1 MIMGSFARIATETVH
16 DHEVTRAGCTDAGR
30 YPRTLDAPALQEYF
44 CNWRYSLSRGSYG
57 VDAAFMLVEQRESGI
72 HASCTSGGHAPIRVS

>member
-16 DHEVTRAGCTDAGR
+16 DHEVTRAGRANAGR
-30 YPRTLDAPALQEYF
+30 IPKRLMPL
-44 CNWRYSLSRGSYG
+44 RSRGISVTGDTCCRVTFCG

-72 HASCTSGGHAPIRVS
+72 HAF